1 MYQVHNNGNPLLIAS
16 SSSTLPPQ
24 SPPTYWTFAEDKI
37 FEQCLVLFPD
47 GTPDRWQSIA
57 ARIPGK
63 SAEEI
68 KQHFDILVHDVHA
81 IQSDRI
87 PTPNYPDVLVRSN
100 SELNSNNQINFGLKS
115 KQHGDGERKKGV
127 PWTENEHR
135 LFLRGLREFGKG
147 DWRSISRCVV
157 ITRTATQVASHA
169 QKYFLRRSSM
179 KEKKRSSI
187 HDITM
192 DDSNLMDA
200 LDEQNMVLGPVGTA
214 QPAPPSS
221 HLVGEFGYPMQR

>member
-1 MYQVHNNGNPLLIAS
+1 MYQVHNNGNPLFVAS
-16 SSSTLPPQ
+16 STPPPP
-24 SPPTYWTFAEDKI
+24 PPTNWTFAEDKI

-68 KQHFDILVHDVHA
+68 QQHFDILIHDIHEIEAHRVP
-81 IQSDRI
+81 I
-87 PTPNYPDVLVRSN
+87 PNYPDVLVRSN
-100 SELNSNNQINFGLKS
+100 LELDSNNQINFGSES
-115 KQHGDGERKKGV
+115 KQQGDGERKKGV

-135 LFLRGLREFGKG
+135 LFLRGLRTFGKG

-169 QKYFLRRSSM
+169 QKYFLRHNSM

-192 DDSNLMDA
+192 DDSNLMNA
-200 LDEQNMVLGPVGTA
+200 VDEQNMVLGPVGTA
-214 QPAPPSS
+214 QPAPPSI
-221 HLVGEFGYPMQR
+221 HLVGQFDYPMQR